1 MLGSW
6 DGVLGDEWEIRVKR
20 CKRWDG
26 KLLVKERM
34 GVSDDETYRV
44 WGIVDPWY
52 GMTKSVYCQWAVP
65 LTVGWFMTPGSCVSD
80 IERESLREPSCG

>member
-6 DGVLGDEWEIRVKR
+6 DGVLGDKWEIRVKR
-20 CKRWDG
+20 CKRWAG

-44 WGIVDPWY
+44 GGIVDPWH
-52 GMTKSVYCQWAVP
+52 GMTMSVY
-65 LTVGWFMTPGSCVSD
+65 
-80 IERESLREPSCG
+80 R